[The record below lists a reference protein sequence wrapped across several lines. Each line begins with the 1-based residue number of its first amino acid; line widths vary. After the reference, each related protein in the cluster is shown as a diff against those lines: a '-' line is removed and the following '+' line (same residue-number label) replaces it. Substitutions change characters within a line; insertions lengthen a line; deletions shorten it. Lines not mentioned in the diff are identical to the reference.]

1 MFENEIKQNQTSLFI
16 KIFKEN
22 KEYIEYIPYI
32 PNIDLLINYILFH
45 LYSYCKLCKV
55 AYLQDE
61 LFKEK
66 YIEVKDY
73 SHYILFRLF
82 NKDGK
87 IEDFIATIT
96 DIKHPIDIKNV
107 FEKINY
113 MMYIKD
119 DQSMVIYIT
128 EPINDNGYI
137 IFAIIESI
145 KGNIKFAL
153 SIKKDNY
160 EKIYNLILSMLKTI
174 VLKEFKILLDNIE
187 NILTKIDKFIQKL

>member
-1 MFENEIKQNQTSLFI
+1 MRYLL
-16 KIFKEN
+16 EN
-22 KEYIEYIPYI
+22 KNRFGSLILLDNPKKFSSAGRNLGVKNSSAPYI
-32 PNIDLLINYILFH
+32 LILDGHINLPDKHLLSSII
-45 LYSYCKLCKV
+45 
-55 AYLQDE
+55 
-61 LFKEK
+61 
-66 YIEVKDY
+66 
-73 SHYILFRLF
+73 
-82 NKDGK
+82 
-87 IEDFIATIT
+87 
-96 DIKHPIDIKNV
+96 NV